1 MKYVSII
8 DYGCGNILSIK
19 RAIEKIGFESL
30 VTKNEKEIFESNFVI
45 LPGVGSFRNAM
56 HLIKK
61 NELDKVIKNA
71 IFNKK
76 LPLLGIC
83 LGMQLLFSK
92 SYEEKLTEG
101 LDIIN
106 GDVLSIKSKK
116 KSQIKVPHI
125 KWSTVKT
132 INEENKFLKSDLD
145 QKSFYFV
152 HSYIAETKKKNE
164 TIAITNYNGI
174 TVPSVVKNK
183 NVIGCQFHPE
193 KSGVNGIKFLS
204 TIIKEYVQ

>member
-1 MKYVSII
+1 MKYISIL

-19 RAIEKIGFESL
+19 RAIEKIGFKSL
-30 VTKNEKEIFESNFVI
+30 VTKNEKEIFDSNFII
-45 LPGVGSFRNAM
+45 LPGVGSFKNAM
-56 HLIKK
+56 DLIKK

-71 IFNKK
+71 IYNKEM
-76 LPLLGIC
+76 PFLGIC

-92 SYEEKLTEG
+92 SYEENLTQG
-101 LDIIN
+101 LNIIN
-106 GDVLSIKSKK
+106 GDVVSIKSKK

-132 INEENKFLKSDLD
+132 INEENKFLKPDID

-152 HSYIAETKKKNE
+152 HSYIAETSNKNE
-164 TIAITNYNGI
+164 TIATAEYNDI
-174 TVPSVVKNK
+174 IIPSVVKNK

-193 KSGVNGIKFLS
+193 KSGENGINLLS
-204 TIIKEYVQ
+204 TIIKKYV